1 MFLLLACCFFWCLV
15 TSTRCFALRFIYVN
29 VFLRIHRN
37 PNRYKINTPYV
48 SNLIFAFFCCFTVFA
63 RFCSMFCRFVLYVYS
78 FLNTACKYKPWKS
91 LHHMCQTCFCC
102 WLAVF
107 WCLVTSTRCFA
118 LRFICMD
125 VFLRIH
131 RNPNRYKINT
141 PYVSNLIFA
150 FFCCFTVF
158 ARFCLMFC
166 RSVLYVYFFEYCLQ
180 I

>member
-1 MFLLLACCFFWCLV
+1 
-15 TSTRCFALRFIYVN
+15 
-29 VFLRIHRN
+29 
-37 PNRYKINTPYV
+37 
-48 SNLIFAFFCCFTVFA
+48 
-63 RFCSMFCRFVLYVYS
+63 
-78 FLNTACKYKPWKS
+78 
-91 LHHMCQTCFCC
+91 MCQTCFCC

-118 LRFICMD
+118 LRFICMN

-166 RSVLYVYFFEYCLQ
+166 RSVLYVFFLNTACKYKPKKSLHHMCQTCFCCWLAVFWCLVASPRCFALRFICMNVFLRIHRNPNPGKINTPYVSNLIFAFFLLLYCVRSFLLNVLQ
-180 I
+180 VCFVC

>member
-1 MFLLLACCFFWCLV
+1 M
-15 TSTRCFALRFIYVN
+15 N

-37 PNRYKINTPYV
+37 PNPDKINTPYV
-48 SNLIFAFFCCFTVFA
+48 SNLIFAFFLLLYCVRSFFLNVLQVCFVCLF
-63 RFCSMFCRFVLYVYS
+63 F
-78 FLNTACKYKPWKS
+78 FLNTACKYKPKKS

-118 LRFICMD
+118 LRFICMN

-150 FFCCFTVF
+150 LFLLLHCARLFLPKVF
-158 ARFCLMFC
+158 LGL
-166 RSVLYVYFFEYCLQ
+166 LYSLFL
-180 I
+180 